1 MPMHSPAHPGR
12 LISRE
17 LTHLKVSVAFAAQAL
32 GVTRSQLYRVISGD
46 SAISPE
52 MAVRLEQVIGSTAD
66 QWLRLQMAYDLSK
79 VRQTQAIRLERLPR
93 PAVA

>member
-1 MPMHSPAHPGR
+1 
-12 LISRE
+12 
-17 LTHLKVSVAFAAQAL
+17 
-32 GVTRSQLYRVISGD
+32 
-46 SAISPE
+46 